1 MGSRD
6 QQLRAM
12 SYLQSHMSTVERGAL
27 GTFASIGS
35 AAVSMVSQLEL
46 YLRVAGLC
54 VGLAVG
60 IVTLISVLHDLR
72 KKQQKEK

>member
-1 MGSRD
+1 M
-6 QQLRAM
+6 LHH
-12 SYLQSHMSTVERGAL
+12 HMTTVERGAL

-35 AAVSMVSQLEL
+35 AAVSLVSQLEV

-60 IVTLISVLHDLR
+60 IVTLLSVLHDLR
-72 KKQQKEK
+72 RKQKEK

>member
-1 MGSRD
+1 
-6 QQLRAM
+6 
-12 SYLQSHMSTVERGAL
+12 MSTTEKGVL
-27 GTFASIGS
+27 GTVTSIGS
-35 AAVSMVSQLEL
+35 SVFSMLPHLETT
-46 YLRVAGLC
+46 LRVAGLC

>member
-1 MGSRD
+1 
-6 QQLRAM
+6 M
-12 SYLQSHMSTVERGAL
+12 SLLHHHLTTVERGAL

-35 AAVSMVSQLEL
+35 AAVSMVSQLEV

-60 IVTLISVLHDLR
+60 VVTLISVLHDLR
-72 KKQQKEK
+72 KKQQKDK

>member
-1 MGSRD
+1 
-6 QQLRAM
+6 M
-12 SYLQSHMSTVERGAL
+12 SLLHNHLTTVERGAL

-35 AAVSMVSQLEL
+35 AAVSLVSQLEV
-46 YLRVAGLC
+46 YLRVAGLM

-72 KKQQKEK
+72 KKQKEK

>member
-1 MGSRD
+1 
-6 QQLRAM
+6 M
-12 SYLQSHMSTVERGAL
+12 SFLHEHLSTVERGAL

-35 AAVSMVSQLEL
+35 AAVSMVSHLEL

-60 IVTLISVLHDLR
+60 VVTLLSVYHDLR
-72 KKQQKEK
+72 RKQKEQK